1 MDARFYQNQTVTGE
15 DSPPDTVRVW
25 DIFVRVFHWSLVL
38 TFAAVWLTSDDFV
51 SLHEIFGYTILGLV
65 GMRMI
70 WGFIGGK
77 YARFTE
83 FVKSPATV
91 IAYLKDTREGHAA
104 RFLGHN
110 PAGGA
115 MIIALLVA
123 LTITG
128 ITGWMSVTDAYW
140 GIRWVEIVH
149 SLSADITIILVAG
162 HIAGVIF
169 TSYSHGENLVRAM
182 ITGRKRRN

>member
-1 MDARFYQNQTVTGE
+1 MSIYFNSKQTVSGE
-15 DSPPDTVRVW
+15 NTPPDTVRVW
-25 DIFVRVFHWSLVL
+25 DIVVRVFHWSLVL
-38 TFAAVWLTSDDFV
+38 MFAAAWLTSDDAV
-51 SLHEIFGYTILGLV
+51 WLHKIFGYAILGLV
-65 GMRMI
+65 GVRII

-149 SLSADITIILVAG
+149 SLSADITIILVTG

-182 ITGRKRRN
+182 ITGRKRRY